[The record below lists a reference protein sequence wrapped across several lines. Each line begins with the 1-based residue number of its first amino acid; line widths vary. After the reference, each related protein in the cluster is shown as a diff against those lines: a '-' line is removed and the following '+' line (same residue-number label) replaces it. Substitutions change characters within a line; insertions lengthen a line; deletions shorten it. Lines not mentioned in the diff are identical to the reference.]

1 VDTQQEPYSVQNKPI
16 VIVGAGIGGLSA
28 ACLLAARGEDVV
40 IIERQAAPGGKMR
53 HIPIDGAL
61 IDGGPTVFTMRYIFD
76 AIFAEAGTS
85 LEAELGLKPLSV
97 LARHS
102 WGHGAELDL
111 FADLKQ
117 SADAIAQFAGP
128 SEGKNFLSFQA
139 ESRRVFNALKKPFI
153 ESQRPNPLS
162 LATSSG
168 LGGMLELMRI
178 NPFET
183 LWSAVSRHF
192 KDPRLRQLY
201 GRYATYCGSS
211 PFEAVATLMLIAHV
225 EQDGV
230 WSVDGGMHAV
240 ARAFERVFLKLG
252 GTIRYGVSA
261 SEIEIKQGR
270 VSALITSDG
279 ERTECSDMIINAD
292 VNAVASGLF
301 GSSVQH
307 AVNAVPV
314 KARSLSAITWAT
326 HLKTHGFPLEHH
338 NVFFSHDYKKEFGE
352 LASGYPSDPTVYIC
366 AQDRPDHTGGNER
379 LLILVNS
386 PANGDHS
393 PQSHEK
399 IELAMRLKLAQCGLS
414 IEWHD
419 TRVVTTPPSGFAGL
433 FPATG
438 GAIYGRASHG
448 WLASFQRAAAK
459 TKILGLYLAGGSA
472 HPGPGVPMAAMSG
485 RLAADALMAQRAST
499 RKFHRG
505 ATIGGTSTR

>member
-1 VDTQQEPYSVQNKPI
+1 MDTQQGLFSVRNKPI
-16 VIVGAGIGGLSA
+16 IIAGAGIGGLSA
-28 ACLLAARGEDVV
+28 ACLLAARGEEVLL
-40 IIERQAAPGGKMR
+40 IERQATPGGKMR

-76 AIFAEAGTS
+76 AIFAEAGTT

-111 FADLKQ
+111 FANLQQ
-117 SADAIAQFAGP
+117 SADAIARFAGP
-128 SEGKNFLSFQA
+128 DEGKHFLSFQA
-139 ESRRVFNALKKPFI
+139 ESRRVFHALKKPFI
-153 ESQRPNPLS
+153 ESQRPNPFS
-162 LATSSG
+162 LATSNG
-168 LGGMLELMRI
+168 LSGMLELMRI

-230 WSVDGGMHAV
+230 WSVEGGMHTV
-240 ARAFERVFLKLG
+240 ARAFERVFLRLG
-252 GTIRYGVSA
+252 GTIRYTLSVSTVETEQ
-261 SEIEIKQGR
+261 SR
-270 VSALITSDG
+270 VSAIITSEG
-279 ERTECSDMIINAD
+279 ERIACSDLIINAD
-292 VNAVASGLF
+292 INAIAAGLF
-301 GSSVQH
+301 GPSVKQ
-307 AVNAVPV
+307 AVKAVPV
-314 KARSLSAITWAT
+314 KARSLSAITWAAY
-326 HLKTHGFPLEHH
+326 LKTEGFPLEHH
-338 NVFFSHDYKKEFGE
+338 NVFFSADYKKEFDA
-352 LASGYPSDPTVYIC
+352 LAKGYPSDPTIYIC
-366 AQDRPDHTGGNER
+366 AQDRVAHQAGPER

-386 PANGDHS
+386 PANGDYA
-393 PQSHEK
+393 PQAHQT
-399 IELAMRLKLAQCGLS
+399 IETAMRLKLAQSGLN
-414 IEWHD
+414 IAWDE
-419 TRVVTTPPSGFAGL
+419 TRVVTTPPSGFAEL

-459 TKILGLYLAGGSA
+459 TKIPGLYLAGGSA

-485 RLAADALMAQRAST
+485 RLAAESLMAQRVLTRRFHQGAITGGIST
-499 RKFHRG
+499 R
-505 ATIGGTSTR
+505 

>member
-1 VDTQQEPYSVQNKPI
+1 MRNKPI
-16 VIVGAGIGGLSA
+16 IIAGAGIGGLSA

-40 IIERQAAPGGKMR
+40 LIERQAAPGGKMR
-53 HIPIDGAL
+53 HIPINGAM
-61 IDGGPTVFTMRYIFD
+61 IDGGPTVFTMRFIFD
-76 AIFAEAGTS
+76 AIFAEAGTT

-102 WGHGAELDL
+102 WGRGAELDL
-111 FADLKQ
+111 FADPKQ
-117 SADAIAQFAGP
+117 SADAIAQFAGAD
-128 SEGKNFLSFQA
+128 EGKNFLSFHA

-168 LGGMLELMRI
+168 LSGMLELMRI

-230 WSVDGGMHAV
+230 WSVEGGMHAV

-252 GTIRYGVSA
+252 GTIRYHLAV
-261 SEIEIKQGR
+261 SEIELNQGS
-270 VSALITSDG
+270 VAAIITSEG
-279 ERTECSDMIINAD
+279 ERIECSDLIINAD

-301 GSSVQH
+301 GQSVKR
-307 AVNAVPV
+307 AVRPVPLQS
-314 KARSLSAITWAT
+314 RSLSAITWAA
-326 HLKTHGFPLEHH
+326 HLKTEGFPLEHH
-338 NVFFSHDYKKEFGE
+338 NVFFSGDYKKEFDE
-352 LASGYPSDPTVYIC
+352 LAKGYPADPTVYIC
-366 AQDRPDHTGGNER
+366 AADRIDHRNGPER

-386 PANGDHS
+386 PANGDYA
-393 PQSHEK
+393 PQAHEK
-399 IELAMRLKLAQCGLS
+399 IELVMRLKLAQCGLN
-414 IEWHD
+414 IEWD
-419 TRVVTTPPSGFAGL
+419 ETRVVTTPPSGFAGL

-459 TKILGLYLAGGSA
+459 TKIPGLYLAGGSA

-485 RLAADALMAQRAST
+485 RLAADALMAQRVST
-499 RKFHRG
+499 RQFHRG
-505 ATIGGTSTR
+505 VITGGISTR

>member
-1 VDTQQEPYSVQNKPI
+1 MRNKPI
-16 VIVGAGIGGLSA
+16 IIAGAGIGGLSA
-28 ACLLAARGEDVV
+28 ACLLAARGEEVLL
-40 IIERQAAPGGKMR
+40 IERQAAPGGKMR
-53 HIPIDGAL
+53 HINIDGAL
-61 IDGGPTVFTMRYIFD
+61 IDGGPTVFTMRFIFD
-76 AIFAEAGTS
+76 AIFAEAGTT

-128 SEGKNFLSFQA
+128 DEANHFLSFQA

-153 ESQRPNPLS
+153 ESQRPTPFS

-168 LGGMLELMRI
+168 LNGMLELMRI

-192 KDPRLRQLY
+192 KDQRLRQLY

-211 PFEAVATLMLIAHV
+211 PFQAVATLMLIAHV

-230 WSVDGGMHAV
+230 WSVEGGMHAV
-240 ARAFERVFLKLG
+240 ARAFERVFLRLG
-252 GTIRYGVSA
+252 GTIRYGLSVSDVELHHGSVSA
-261 SEIEIKQGR
+261 IATSE
-270 VSALITSDG
+270 G
-279 ERTECSDMIINAD
+279 ERIECSDLIINAD

-301 GSSVQH
+301 GPSVQH
-307 AVNAVPV
+307 AARAVPA
-314 KARSLSAITWAT
+314 KARSLSAITWAA
-326 HLKTHGFPLEHH
+326 HLTTHGFPLEHH
-338 NVFFSHDYKKEFGE
+338 NVFFSSDYKKEFDE
-352 LASGYPSDPTVYIC
+352 LATGYPSDPTVYIC
-366 AQDRPDHTGGNER
+366 AQDRTEKVDGPER

-386 PANGDHS
+386 PANGDDA
-393 PQSHEK
+393 PQAHQK
-399 IELAMRLKLAQCGLS
+399 IEMAMRLKLAHCGLK
-414 IEWHD
+414 IDWDD
-419 TRVVTTPPSGFAGL
+419 TRIVTTPPSGFADL

-459 TKILGLYLAGGSA
+459 TKIPGLYLAGGSA

-485 RLAADALMAQRAST
+485 RLAAESLMVQRVST
-499 RKFHRG
+499 RKFHQG
-505 ATIGGTSTR
+505 AITGGISTR